1 MDAENRSVDKADQP
15 CPTGLHIQRKE
26 ADVSRQVNQAANKK
40 GSDSGQS
47 FEGNKARW
55 FDRASGVRL

>member
-15 CPTGLHIQRKE
+15 CPNGLHIQRKE

-47 FEGNKARW
+47 FEGNKAR
-55 FDRASGVRL
+55 